1 MPAAG
6 LDEGKDSENSED
18 AADAEDSK
26 TAKDSKGAKGSKATK
41 GAKAAKGSS
50 AKASPDDGSQGPSV
64 AAHPRAA
71 LHVARA
77 KGWGGLL
84 GFVLAGWLSLP
95 TCTLATAGL
104 RALIAGIACYL
115 AAWAGT
121 MFVWRYVVMLQ
132 LSRARAPR
140 ARALSLAPPL
150 AGGAR
155 PVGSP
160 ATRAGRV
167 GGAETAAARARAAS
181 PPVAQAV
188 AAPADPA
195 PSGAAA
201 QSAGT
206 AHQRANVR
214 VQAQRPVIAY
224 VGDERSEVL
233 SYTLDLSAGGML
245 LAGMDHLEPGE
256 LLEFELTLEPDDPVV
271 AGVAT
276 VVRSTPDGNCAVS
289 FKSMGDEDERRLV
302 KWVFDY
308 QRTEQPAA

>member
-1 MPAAG
+1 MPAAAQFE
-6 LDEGKDSENSED
+6 EGDSKDAGSEQSSKDS
-18 AADAEDSK
+18 A
-26 TAKDSKGAKGSKATK
+26 
-41 GAKAAKGSS
+41 
-50 AKASPDDGSQGPSV
+50 DDGSQGPSV

-77 KGWGGLL
+77 KGWGGLI

-95 TCTLATAGL
+95 TCTLASAGL
-104 RALIAGIACYL
+104 RALVAGVACYL

-132 LSRARAPR
+132 LSRARTPR
-140 ARALSLAPPL
+140 APALSLAPPL

-155 PVGSP
+155 PVGGAP
-160 ATRAGRV
+160 ARAGRV
-167 GGAETAAARARAAS
+167 GGAETAAARARATA
-181 PPVAQAV
+181 PAAPQAV
-188 AAPADPA
+188 AAPAGSP
-195 PSGAAA
+195 PPEAAA
-201 QSAGT
+201 QGAGT
-206 AHQRANVR
+206 VHQRANVR

-245 LAGMDHLEPGE
+245 LAGLDHLEAGE
-256 LLEFELTLEPDDPVV
+256 QLEFELTLEPDDPVV
-271 AGVAT
+271 SGVAT
-276 VVRSTPDGNCAVS
+276 VVRATPDGNCAVS

-308 QRTEQPAA
+308 QRSEQPAA